1 MLASNDGFMH
11 SPQPY
16 YDICF
21 IFCKNEEIIAK
32 INNVCPQLKLNFEQ
46 VGEFLYAIYL
56 KKGGATRK
64 IYDYTTSLDFG
75 CADIDFDT
83 IQIFSKNRSSNY
95 KNVVTRKMAAS

>member
-46 VGEFLYAIYL
+46 VGEFLLCHIF
-56 KKGGATRK
+56 KERGRDPK
-64 IYDYTTSLDFG
+64 
-75 CADIDFDT
+75 DI
-83 IQIFSKNRSSNY
+83 
-95 KNVVTRKMAAS
+95 